1 MAIVDMR
8 KLSVYATKSHRKQ
21 ILEFLQEIGAMEI
34 DALDSKELDYEIPFD
49 KMDTSSERI
58 RFQKIA
64 DEIDYVIDLL
74 AKYDTSKKPLLNLES
89 KQITISEFRDVEKN
103 RRKIYSKVKDVLEL
117 EKQIMESKSTITRKQ
132 NKIATLSPWSKLDIP
147 LNSEK
152 TKATKI
158 FIGTFPESIS
168 KERLHE
174 IVSEGLEE
182 PVPVTFEILYN
193 ENQITNVCVVAANRV
208 AEKVEE
214 NMRANGYSKLPFL
227 SHRIPVKAIEKR
239 QNDIVEEEKKIEEAE
254 KKIAE
259 FVELIPR
266 FKICSDYFRTR
277 SEKYRILG
285 TLPQSDKVF
294 FIQGWVEATQAEAIA
309 KALEEKFSAV
319 VEIEQDDEHAPIK
332 LKNNHFSE
340 ASEGVL
346 ESYGLPTHGRVDPTT
361 VMSLF
366 YVFFFGMMLSDAGYG
381 LVMSIV
387 CGIVLLK
394 YKRIESGLQKM
405 IRLFFWC
412 GLSTAFWGFMY
423 GGFFGDAI
431 DVIAHT
437 FFDVPETTQV
447 LKPIWFAPLENPMRL
462 LIYCMLFGLIHLY
475 AGLAMKGY
483 EYLKNKDIVGFISDI
498 ISWYMF
504 ITGLVMMLIPSNIF
518 ASIAGKQIT
527 FSPGLVTLSKV
538 LAIGGV
544 VIILLMSGRAN
555 KNWGLRIALGA
566 YDIYGVTGWL
576 SDVLSYSR
584 LLALGL
590 ATGVI
595 ANVINM
601 MASMNGKSVVGA
613 IIFVV
618 VFILGHTLNI
628 LINLLGAYVHTNRL
642 QYVEFFGKFYDGGG
656 KPFTPF
662 KAINRY
668 VEIKED

>member
-8 KLSVYATKSHRKQ
+8 RLSICADKSHRKAV
-21 ILEFLQEIGAMEI
+21 LEFLQEIGAMEI
-34 DALDSKELDYEIPFD
+34 TPLEVEDGPF
-49 KMDTSSERI
+49 KHMDTSGEKV

-64 DEIDYVIDLL
+64 EEFEHVIELL
-74 AKYDTSKKPLLNLES
+74 KPYDTEKKPLLNLENT
-89 KQITISEFRDVEKN
+89 QITMSEFREIEKK
-103 RRKIYSKVKDVLEL
+103 RRFYYSKVNDILSL
-117 EKQIMESKSTITRKQ
+117 EKTIYESKATIARKE
-132 NKIATLSPWSKLDIP
+132 NKIATLKPWSKLDIP

-158 FIGTFPESIS
+158 MIGSFPGM
-168 KERLHE
+168 
-174 IVSEGLEE
+174 VSEEQLLQIAGEGFEE
-182 PVPVTFEILYN
+182 EIPVTAEILYS
-193 ENQITNVCVVAANRV
+193 ESQSTNVCVIAANRV
-208 AEKVEE
+208 AAKVEE
-214 NMRANGYSKLPFL
+214 NMRSHGYSKLPFL
-227 SHRIPVKAIEKR
+227 SHRIPNAAIEKR
-239 QNDIVEEEKKIEEAE
+239 QNDIVEEET
-254 KKIAE
+254 KIAE
-259 FVELIPR
+259 AEEKLKSFVEFLPK
-266 FKICSDYFRTR
+266 FKIAADYFRTR
-277 SEKYRILG
+277 SEKYRVLG
-285 TLPQSDKVF
+285 MLPQSDKVF
-294 FIQGWVEATQAEAIA
+294 FVQGWVEKSQAEGI
-309 KALEEKFSAV
+309 KNILEEKFEAA
-319 VEIEQDDEHAPIK
+319 VEIEQDDEAAPIL

-381 LVMSIV
+381 LVMALV
-387 CGIVLLK
+387 CAVVLLK
-394 YKRIESGLQKM
+394 YKRIESGLNKM
-405 IRLFFWC
+405 LRLFFWC
-412 GLSTAFWGFMY
+412 GLSTTFWGFMY

-437 FFDVPETTQV
+437 FFGVPETTQV

-462 LIYCMLFGLIHLY
+462 LIYCMLFGLIHLF

-504 ITGLVMMLIPSNIF
+504 ITGLVMMLLPSSIF
-518 ASIAGKQIT
+518 ASIAGKQIV

-538 LAIGGV
+538 LTIGGV

-601 MASMNGKSVVGA
+601 MASMNGKGVVGV

-618 VFILGHTLNI
+618 VFIFGHTLNI

-656 KPFTPF
+656 KKFTPF
-662 KAINRY
+662 KSINRY